1 MEQLLEILFGTPEN
15 MNLGIAPL
23 AIAGIGAGISA
34 LGAIFGSMSARRQ
47 ARRQERQARNLQR
60 QITNLEKNR
69 QEVINPYENVTDL
82 SAQINN
88 PFANLQV
95 STAAAEMRGEQTD
108 IALAN
113 TLDTLRAT
121 GAGSAGATALA
132 QAAARGKQGVAA
144 SIEQQEAQNA
154 RLRAQGEQAAMN
166 LRLGEGRRLQQA
178 DVMGKQFVFGAQE
191 RRDIA
196 SLNRLA
202 GLQDRATMQAGQFR
216 QQAGAALGNALGQ
229 IGSITGSAL
238 GNADF
243 TKSLTSSDRRLKKDI
258 KFLRLSPSGL
268 KIYSFKYKNQDGIYE
283 GVMSDEIPNY
293 AVVKNFRGIYDGVDY
308 SKIDVQ
314 FKRVT

>member
-15 MNLGIAPL
+15 MNLGLAPL

-34 LGAIFGSMSARRQ
+34 LGGIFGSMSASRQ
-47 ARRQERQARNLQR
+47 ARKQERQARNLQK

-154 RLRAQGEQAAMN
+154 RLRAQGEQGAMN
-166 LRLGEGRRLQQA
+166 LRLEEGRRLQQA
-178 DVMGKQFVFGAQE
+178 EAMGKQFVFGAQE

-216 QQAGAALGNALGQ
+216 QQAGSALGNALGQ
-229 IGSITGSAL
+229 IGSIAGSAL
-238 GNADF
+238 GNQSF
-243 TKSLTSSDRRLKKDI
+243 TDSLSDRRLKKDI

-283 GVMSDEIPNY
+283 GVMSNEIPNY

>member
-15 MNLGIAPL
+15 MNLGLAPL

-34 LGAIFGSMSARRQ
+34 LGGIFGSMSASRQ
-47 ARRQERQARNLQR
+47 ARKQERQARNLQK

-178 DVMGKQFVFGAQE
+178 EAMGKQFVFGAQE

-216 QQAGAALGNALGQ
+216 QQAGSALGNALGQ
-229 IGSITGSAL
+229 IGSIAGSAL
-238 GNADF
+238 GNQSF
-243 TKSLTSSDRRLKKDI
+243 TDSLSDRRLKKDI